1 VSTNWL
7 LRHTVWIGLVVILML
22 TACGAPSGPTV
33 AGSPTTN
40 VPPGSSTPTQSSS
53 APADAIARVGDA
65 FILRRDFDRFYLPNS
80 DVKAILDQMIDVEL
94 VVQAALAEGATI
106 DESVIDGQVEQL
118 RLAQAGG
125 DDAQFQAFLQE
136 NKIADVQEL
145 RRLLGRDQLIEQMLL
160 KHTTATQV
168 RARHILVAAAPNEAE
183 SRKAAAEAILAELQG
198 GADFAALARARSDD
212 PGSAAQGGDLGWAP
226 RGVYVAPFDEAVFSM
241 APGELRLV
249 QTDFGWHIVEVIEG
263 PQVRSF
269 DDRAFLETPAGQEAF
284 STTFLPWVAELRRAA
299 EAAGKIEI
307 LVDVTT
313 LAQQ

>member
-1 VSTNWL
+1 MSTNWL
-7 LRHTVWIGLVVILML
+7 LRHAVWIGLVGILML

-33 AGSPTTN
+33 AGLPTANIT
-40 VPPGSSTPTQSSS
+40 PASSTPTRPSA
-53 APADAIARVGDA
+53 APADAIVRVGDA

-118 RLAQAGG
+118 RLAQVGG
-125 DDAQFQAFLQE
+125 DDTQFQAFLQE

-160 KHTTATQV
+160 KHTTAEQV
-168 RARHILVAAAPNEAE
+168 RARHILVAAAPDEVE

-226 RGVYVAPFDEAVFSM
+226 RGVYVAPFDQAVFSM

-249 QTDFGWHIVEVIEG
+249 QTDFGWHIIEVIEG

-269 DDRAFLETPAGQEAF
+269 EDRAFLETPVGQEAF
-284 STTFLPWVAELRRAA
+284 STTFLPWVAELRKAA

-313 LAQQ
+313 LAQP

>member
-1 VSTNWL
+1 MSTNWL
-7 LRHTVWIGLVVILML
+7 LRHAVWIGLVGILML

-33 AGSPTTN
+33 AGLPTAN
-40 VPPGSSTPTQSSS
+40 IPPASSTPTRPSA
-53 APADAIARVGDA
+53 APADAIVRVGDA

-118 RLAQAGG
+118 RLAQVGG
-125 DDAQFQAFLQE
+125 DDTQFQAFLQE

-160 KHTTATQV
+160 KHTTAEQV
-168 RARHILVAAAPNEAE
+168 RARHILVAAAPDEVE

-226 RGVYVAPFDEAVFSM
+226 RGVYVAPFDQAVFSM

-249 QTDFGWHIVEVIEG
+249 QTDFGWHIIEVIEG

-269 DDRAFLETPAGQEAF
+269 EDRAFLETPVGQEAF
-284 STTFLPWVAELRRAA
+284 STTFLPWVAELRKAA

-313 LAQQ
+313 LAQP